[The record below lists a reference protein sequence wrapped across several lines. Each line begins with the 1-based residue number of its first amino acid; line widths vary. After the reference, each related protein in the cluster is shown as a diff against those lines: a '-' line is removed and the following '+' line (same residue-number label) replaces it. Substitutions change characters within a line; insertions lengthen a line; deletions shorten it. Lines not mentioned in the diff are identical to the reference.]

1 MASSAIST
9 VRSGLKA
16 IWTAAGVQAFE
27 FPPGQPTTP
36 DYVFIGDITGEQE
49 HLTFG
54 GSRVETLD
62 VEAFIYCESPG
73 AGDTEAAAAED
84 AALAI
89 LKVVED
95 SLRSSSTISGAAF
108 HAQIDNYISRPAVLD
123 GVRAHTIELTISVEV
138 HI

>member
-9 VRSGLKA
+9 VRTQLAA
-16 IWTAAGVQAFE
+16 IWTAAGIQNFE

-36 DYVFIGDITGEQE
+36 NYVFIGDIEASQE

-54 GSRVETLD
+54 GSRIESMD
-62 VEAFIYCESPG
+62 VEAFIYCETAG

-89 LKVVED
+89 LQDVED
-95 SLRSSSTISGAAF
+95 SLRTSSTLTGNVF
-108 HAQIDNYISRPAVLD
+108 HAQISDYRSRPGVLD
-123 GVRAHTIELTISVEV
+123 GIRAHTIELSIDVEV